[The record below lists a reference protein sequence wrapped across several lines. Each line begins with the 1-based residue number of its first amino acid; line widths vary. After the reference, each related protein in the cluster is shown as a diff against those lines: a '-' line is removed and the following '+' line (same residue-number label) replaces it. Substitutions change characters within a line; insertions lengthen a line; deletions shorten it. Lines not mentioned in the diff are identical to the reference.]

1 MYLKVPQIVYYS
13 CESIP
18 LNFTLFCH
26 IYFFSKCPSKVR
38 FAQTNRLNG
47 QKLSDIR
54 LLFPPL
60 YMYMYVCT
68 HVYIK
73 YTYDSLLCPKKIF
86 IKDHSLNISIIYYF
100 TFPHVA

>member
-13 CESIP
+13 CESMYI
-18 LNFTLFCH
+18 LNTL
-26 IYFFSKCPSKVR
+26 
-38 FAQTNRLNG
+38 
-47 QKLSDIR
+47 
-54 LLFPPL
+54 
-60 YMYMYVCT
+60 MYVCT